1 MIKSTCVAST
11 LVVFTLFTSAYAA
24 EFFTVYDMSTVS
36 DKPSVSICKD
46 TRCVAL
52 ADTLEKENAVLKKYG
67 LTELSFSQI
76 SDVKGARVN
85 GDGVVIPSDLGE
97 VLHSE
102 SQAVIGDAAFDNSSH
117 SPKQQIKLGVYEN
130 P

>member
-1 MIKSTCVAST
+1 MMKSTCVAST
-11 LVVFTLFTSAYAA
+11 LVAFTLFTSAYAA
-24 EFFTVYDMSTVS
+24 ELFTVYDMSTVS
-36 DKPSVSICKD
+36 DKPSVIICKD

-97 VLHSE
+97 VLHGA
-102 SQAVIGDAAFDNSSH
+102 SQALNGNNTSNTRSQVPN
-117 SPKQQIKLGVYEN
+117 QLIKLGVYEN